1 MELKLNK
8 SQKIIL
14 SGAYF
19 ILALA
24 FLTYRGASNELAYW
38 DTYCSASS
46 QLDSA
51 KCLKQHIYDRTGS
64 MWLSS
69 AGENFIFALVSLII
83 FWVVWILIKKIKI
96 GNVS

>member
-1 MELKLNK
+1 MNK
-8 SQKIIL
+8 YRNLIL
-14 SGAYF
+14 SAAYF
-19 ILALA
+19 IVALGY
-24 FLTYRGASNELAYW
+24 LTYRGASKELAYW

-69 AGENFIFALVSLII
+69 AGENFIYVLGSLII
-83 FWVVWILIKKIKI
+83 IWALWFFVNKVRGSK
-96 GNVS
+96 V